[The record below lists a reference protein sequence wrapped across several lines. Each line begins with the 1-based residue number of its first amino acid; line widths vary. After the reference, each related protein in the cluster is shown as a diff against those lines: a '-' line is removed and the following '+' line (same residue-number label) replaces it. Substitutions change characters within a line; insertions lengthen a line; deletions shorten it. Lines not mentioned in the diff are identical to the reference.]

1 MKYQVFEPD
10 FGKAEIDAV
19 CKAMERGEIS
29 GVFGRSIS
37 EFEEAFATYC
47 GVAHGVAVANGT
59 VALQLAARV
68 AGITQGDEV
77 LVSASTN
84 IASALAAF
92 YNGAITVPVDSDDS
106 SWNLDLN
113 LLDSLV
119 SPRTKAII
127 VVHLL
132 GNPVDMPKVMDFAN
146 RHGLVVIEDCA
157 EAHGAEWDGR
167 KAGSFGHLSCFSFL
181 SNKVITTGEGGMVLT
196 NDPVYCQE
204 LKKLRNLA
212 FGPVRFLHQEAG
224 YNFRMTSMQAAM
236 GVVQVSRIEEIIQ
249 KKIHLF
255 DRYRSA
261 LRDIRGVRFPQWNA
275 QARHVHWMVG
285 VRIEQDAGF
294 TRDELRRHLD
304 SRGID
309 TRTFFCPMGRQPF
322 LREQPGFRDIPCP
335 VSDKLWEDGLY
346 LPSTTSLSNDD
357 IKEVVDAIR
366 NCPKSVNVL

>member
-1 MKYQVFEPD
+1 MKFPVFEPD

-19 CKAMERGEIS
+19 CHAMERGEIS
-29 GVFGRSIS
+29 GVFGRSIPQ
-37 EFEEAFATYC
+37 FEEAFANYC
-47 GVAHGVAVANGT
+47 GVSHGVAVANGT

-68 AGITQGDEV
+68 AGIKPGDEV

-84 IASALAAF
+84 IASALAVY
-92 YNGAITVPVDSDDS
+92 YNGAITVPVDSENLT
-106 SWNLDLN
+106 WNLDLN
-113 LLDSLV
+113 LLESLV

-132 GNPVDMPKVMDFAN
+132 GNPVDMPKVMDFAD

-157 EAHGAEWDGR
+157 EAHGAEWGGR

-196 NDPVYCQE
+196 NDPVYYNE
-204 LKKLRNLA
+204 LKTLRNLA
-212 FGPVRFLHQEAG
+212 FGPVRFLHEEAG

-249 KKIHLF
+249 KKIRLF
-255 DRYRSA
+255 DRYRNA
-261 LRDIRGVRFPQWNA
+261 LEAVDGVRFPEWDAN
-275 QARHVHWMVG
+275 ARHVHWMVG
-285 VRIEQDAGF
+285 IRIEQNAGF
-294 TRDELRRHLD
+294 TRDELRKHLD
-304 SRGID
+304 SHEID

-335 VSDKLWEDGLY
+335 VADRLWEDGLY
-346 LPSTTSLSNDD
+346 LPSTTNLSDD
-357 IKEVVDAIR
+357 NIEEIVDAIR
-366 NCPKSVNVL
+366 NCPKRAKDS